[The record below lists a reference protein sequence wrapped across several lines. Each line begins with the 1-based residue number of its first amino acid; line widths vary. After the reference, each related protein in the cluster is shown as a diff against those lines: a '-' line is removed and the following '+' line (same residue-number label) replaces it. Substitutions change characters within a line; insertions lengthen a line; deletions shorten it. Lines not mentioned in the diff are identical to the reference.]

1 MADACKFAGTIDL
14 KLFVS
19 VIKDTELPQMA
30 GRAWISMNVLVTWA
44 TVLSNASTQKDPT
57 CACVQLA
64 SNSELMKNPVT
75 KFRNVWTFIIQEY
88 ILKWLTVA

>member
-1 MADACKFAGTIDL
+1 MDARKFAGTIVL

-19 VIKDTELPQMA
+19 VIKDTELPQTA
-30 GRAWISMNVLVTWA
+30 GRASISMNVLIAWVI
-44 TVLSNASTQKDPT
+44 VLSSASTQKGPT

-75 KFRNVWTFIIQEY
+75 GY
-88 ILKWLTVA
+88 ISKWLTVA

>member
-1 MADACKFAGTIDL
+1 MDARKFAGTIVL

-19 VIKDTELPQMA
+19 VIKDTELPQTA
-30 GRAWISMNVLVTWA
+30 GHASISMNVLIAWVI
-44 TVLSNASTQKDPT
+44 VLSSASTQKGPT

-75 KFRNVWTFIIQEY
+75 KFRDVWTLIIQGY
-88 ILKWLTVA
+88 ISKWLTVA

>member
-1 MADACKFAGTIDL
+1 MVDARKFAGTIVL

-19 VIKDTELPQMA
+19 VIKDTELPQTA
-30 GRAWISMNVLVTWA
+30 GRASISMNVLIAWVI
-44 TVLSNASTQKDPT
+44 VLSSASTQKGPT

-75 KFRNVWTFIIQEY
+75 GY
-88 ILKWLTVA
+88 ISKWLTVA

>member
-19 VIKDTELPQMA
+19 VIKGTELPQTA
-30 GRAWISMNVLVTWA
+30 GRAWISMNVLITWA

-57 CACVQLA
+57 CACVQLD
-64 SNSELMKNPVT
+64 SNSELMKNPV
-75 KFRNVWTFIIQEY
+75 IEY